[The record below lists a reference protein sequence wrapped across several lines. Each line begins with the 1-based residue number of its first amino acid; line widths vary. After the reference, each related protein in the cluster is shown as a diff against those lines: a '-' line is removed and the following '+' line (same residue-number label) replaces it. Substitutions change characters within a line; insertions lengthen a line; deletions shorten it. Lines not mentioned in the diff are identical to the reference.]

1 MRIHDHN
8 KIFKKKI
15 HQDALIFFCI
25 EVYSEKMI
33 RRSLHSGLFIIDYIV
48 NHGVLMCHS
57 RAMQSC
63 YRATLLITDRSRE
76 RLIFHW
82 EYYHRSFKLQIVIE
96 I

>member
-8 KIFKKKI
+8 KIFEKKI

-48 NHGVLMCHS
+48 NHGVLTCHS
-57 RAMQSC
+57 RAMQSRC
-63 YRATLLITDRSRE
+63 RATLLITDRSRE

>member
-8 KIFKKKI
+8 KIFKKKNPSRCVN
-15 HQDALIFFCI
+15 IFL
-25 EVYSEKMI
+25 Y
-33 RRSLHSGLFIIDYIV
+33 RSIFGKNDTTFTSLWFVYIV
-48 NHGVLMCHS
+48 NHGVLTCHS
-57 RAMQSC
+57 RAMQSRC
-63 YRATLLITDRSRE
+63 RATLLITDRSRE